1 MTTSMSATLPL
12 PAARSRDT
20 SGRLPTWT
28 SLAAGL
34 LLGLGALAPL
44 PAHALDIKLPQETAQ
59 LKASTLAGHQAASAW
74 CAMCHSIDYI
84 NSQPPMPAAFW
95 NAEVTKMVKV
105 YGAPIPEDQVKL
117 ISEYLGKTYGND
129 QK

>member
-1 MTTSMSATLPL
+1 MNFSKLMRSTALLSGLHGLCGVFGVVGLT
-12 PAARSRDT
+12 AAV
-20 SGRLPTWT
+20 
-28 SLAAGL
+28 
-34 LLGLGALAPL
+34 
-44 PAHALDIKLPQETAQ
+44 PAHALDIKLPQETSQ

-84 NSQPPMPAAFW
+84 NSQPPMPSAFW
-95 NAEVTKMVKV
+95 HAEVTKMVKV

-117 ISEYLGKTYGND
+117 ISEYLGKTYGTD

>member
-1 MTTSMSATLPL
+1 MKNLKFTPDLTRA
-12 PAARSRDT
+12 AAR
-20 SGRLPTWT
+20 
-28 SLAAGL
+28 A
-34 LLGLGALAPL
+34 LGLAGVLAGVFAGT

-74 CAMCHSIDYI
+74 CVMCHSVDYI
-84 NSQPPMPAAFW
+84 NSQPPMPSAFW
-95 NAEVTKMVKV
+95 SAEVTKMVKV

-117 ISEYLGKTYGND
+117 ISEYLGKAYGSD

>member
-1 MTTSMSATLPL
+1 MNFSKLMRGTALLS
-12 PAARSRDT
+12 
-20 SGRLPTWT
+20 
-28 SLAAGL
+28 SLCGLFGVFGLTAAG
-34 LLGLGALAPL
+34 
-44 PAHALDIKLPQETAQ
+44 PAHALDIKLPQETSQ

-74 CAMCHSIDYI
+74 CVMCHSIDYI
-84 NSQPPMPAAFW
+84 NSQPPMPSAFW
-95 NAEVTKMVKV
+95 HAEVTKMVKV